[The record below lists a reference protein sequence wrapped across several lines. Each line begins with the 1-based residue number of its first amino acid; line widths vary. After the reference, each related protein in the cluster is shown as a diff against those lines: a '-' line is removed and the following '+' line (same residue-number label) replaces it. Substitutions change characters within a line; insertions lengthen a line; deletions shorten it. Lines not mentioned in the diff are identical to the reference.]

1 MVYVRRTAGKEMIE
15 LLDDKIAVI
24 PLEDPDKIGSIWIPD
39 QAKQRADQ
47 GIVKY
52 KGPNVSE
59 IFVGAHVFYGG
70 YVGTKVSVEGEGVL
84 VIMSE
89 SDVQLIFVEESE
101 RLIPASEIID
111 LVDRVHGQML
121 TSIGGGTQP
130 EQALAFDTCALF
142 RQRLYSEVKDHFLS
156 RGIEF

>member
-1 MVYVRRTAGKEMIE
+1 MIS

-24 PLEDPDKIGSIWIPD
+24 PLEDPDKIGSIWVPD

-52 KGPNVSE
+52 KGPNVKE
-59 IFVGAHVFYGG
+59 VCVGDHVFYGG

-84 VIMSE
+84 AIMSE
-89 SDVQLIFVEESE
+89 SDVQLIFVEASE
-101 RLIPASEIID
+101 RLIPASEILA
-111 LVDRVHGQML
+111 LVDRAHGKTQVWSLEAEM
-121 TSIGGGTQP
+121 IPGGIQ
-130 EQALAFDTCALF
+130 EVLENF